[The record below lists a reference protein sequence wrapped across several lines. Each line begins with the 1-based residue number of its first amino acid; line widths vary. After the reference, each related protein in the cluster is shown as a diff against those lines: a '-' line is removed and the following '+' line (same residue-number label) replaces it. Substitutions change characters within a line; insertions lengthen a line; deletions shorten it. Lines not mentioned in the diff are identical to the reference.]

1 MCQVTDTREYL
12 ILGRE
17 KAQQVYKG
25 YFAWSCIPRGVPGL
39 CERCPISQKHR
50 CPATKLTFAYCSAV
64 ILNGN
69 RHCLPITKE
78 YLLFEYKDVFEGI
91 GKLPGG
97 PYRIQLKCD
106 VPASTTPTQSSTRKE
121 EAYLRRRTRKL
132 RTRKR
137 SRSLISKWC
146 TRPAAGIAM
155 FFFTEKTKRRLHDR
169 KRN

>member
-1 MCQVTDTREYL
+1 MFTIQLQSTLGNSQRASDSHVSSDRHTRISYPGTRKSATS
-12 ILGRE
+12 I
-17 KAQQVYKG
+17 QG

-39 CERCPISQKHR
+39 CERISQKHR

-64 ILNGN
+64 ILNGK

-106 VPASTTPTQSSTRKE
+106 VQPVQHPPRQ
-121 EAYLRRRTRKL
+121 YQ
-132 RTRKR
+132 KR
-137 SRSLISKWC
+137 RSL
-146 TRPAAGIAM
+146 
-155 FFFTEKTKRRLHDR
+155 L
-169 KRN
+169 

>member
-1 MCQVTDTREYL
+1 MCKVTDTREYF

-25 YFAWSCIPRGVPGL
+25 YFAWSCIPRGIPGL
-39 CERCPISQKHR
+39 CERINQKHR

-64 ILNGN
+64 ILNGK

-78 YLLFEYKDVFEGI
+78 YLLSEYKDVFEGI

-106 VPASTTPTQSSTRKE
+106 VQPVQHPPRQ
-121 EAYLRRRTRKL
+121 YQ
-132 RTRKR
+132 KR
-137 SRSLISKWC
+137 RSL
-146 TRPAAGIAM
+146 
-155 FFFTEKTKRRLHDR
+155 L
-169 KRN
+169 